1 MKSVAQKLDI
11 ISIRNQFPILHQ
23 QVNGKP
29 LIYFDN
35 AATTQKPEAVIDALV
50 KYYTTDN
57 ANIHRAAHTLA
68 ARSTDMFEDTRKT
81 IQTFIN
87 AKEVEECIFTKGVTE
102 SINLVAQTWGRKFL
116 QAGDE
121 VIITSMEH
129 HSNIVPWQMICEEKG
144 AILKVIPINE
154 SGELLMDEYEKMLSS
169 KTKMVACVWV
179 SNALGTINPVK
190 EIITKAHAV
199 GAKVLLDGAQACS
212 HLEVDVQ
219 DLDCDFLA
227 VSSHKLYGPTGV
239 GVLYGKRA
247 LLESMPP
254 YQGGGEMIKEVSFE
268 KTTYN
273 EIPYKFEAG
282 TPNIG
287 DVIAFKY
294 ALDFVN
300 EIGKENIAAHENA
313 LLKHCVNGL
322 LEINHSVETLHA
334 TSNSEKTLHA
344 TSLQEP
350 INHSTIKPITLIG
363 TAKEKVSVQSF
374 IIKGMHHFD
383 AGMMLDAKGIAVR
396 TGHHCT
402 QPLMNCL
409 GVDGTIRASFS
420 VYNTLEEVDVFL
432 EAVKKLVTLSNQPS
446 HS

>member
-1 MKSVAQKLDI
+1 MAKKETIMSKLDI
-11 ISIRNQFPILHQ
+11 TSIRNLFPILHQ
-23 QVNGKP
+23 EVNGKP

-35 AATTQKPEAVIDALV
+35 AATTQKPQSVIDALV
-50 KYYTTDN
+50 KYYSLDN

-116 QAGDE
+116 NAGDE
-121 VIITSMEH
+121 VIITTMEH
-129 HSNIVPWQMICEEKG
+129 HSNIVPWQMICDEKG
-144 AILKVIPINE
+144 SILKVIPINDA
-154 SGELLMDEYEKMLSS
+154 GELLMDEYDKMLST
-169 KTKMVACVWV
+169 KTKIVACVWV

-190 EIITKAHAV
+190 EIIEKAHAV

-227 VSSHKLYGPTGV
+227 ISSHKLYGPTGV
-239 GVLYGKRA
+239 GVLYGKRE
-247 LLESMPP
+247 LLETMPP
-254 YQGGGEMIKEVSFE
+254 YQGGGEMIKEVDFD

-294 ALDFVN
+294 ALDFIN
-300 EIGKENIAAHENA
+300 EIGKENIAKHENE
-313 LLKHCVNGL
+313 LLKHCVDGL
-322 LEINHSVETLHA
+322 EQINASV
-334 TSNSEKTLHA
+334 KTYNYK
-344 TSLQEP
+344 SLQQS
-350 INHSTIKPITLIG
+350 INQSSNQPITLIG
-363 TAKEKVSVQSF
+363 TAKQKVSVQSF
-374 IIKGMHHFD
+374 IINDMHHFD

-402 QPLMNCL
+402 QPLMNRM

-432 EAVKKLVTLSNQPS
+432 EAVKKLVKR
-446 HS
+446 